1 MRISDWSSDVCSSD
15 LENGRRA
22 SHGGR
27 RQFSFASKRHRD
39 FSRRIAVEMATRYGH
54 RPAVVGWQIDNEV
67 GPPSFDPEAVAA
79 WHAFLKTRYGTIDE
93 LNRRWTTEYWS
104 QHYNDFDQVP
114 LHATGQ
120 QNPGLLLDF
129 RHFTTAMWTDYVQNQ
144 ARAMRPLID
153 SRSFITTNTM
163 FWNAGFDHFVMH
175 REIGRAHV

>member
-1 MRISDWSSDVCSSD
+1 MGS
-15 LENGRRA
+15 
-22 SHGGR
+22 
-27 RQFSFASKRHRD
+27 
-39 FSRRIAVEMATRYGH
+39 RYGP
-54 RPAVVGWQIDNEV
+54 RPALAGWQIYNEV

-79 WHAFLKTRYGTIDE
+79 WHAFLKTSYGTIDE

-163 FWNAGFDHFVMH
+163 FWNAGFDHFVMPPDLAQ
-175 REIGRAHV
+175 IGREACGERVWKDV